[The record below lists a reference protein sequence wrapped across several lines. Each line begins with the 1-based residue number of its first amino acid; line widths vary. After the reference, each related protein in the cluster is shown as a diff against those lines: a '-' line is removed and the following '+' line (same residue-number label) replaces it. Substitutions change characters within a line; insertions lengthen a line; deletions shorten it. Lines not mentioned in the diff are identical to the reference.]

1 MKKRRIQNIIIVVVV
16 SLIIGS
22 IGAYSYS
29 TDQTKQ
35 KGLQFGKELEKIQ
48 NDVKELQ
55 TKFYSEK
62 TKWDEGDISKD
73 QLLEFYKVHVEE
85 FEEIIL
91 RYENLE
97 SPELFKSAVELLKF
111 SSQSQLESDK
121 HYIEWIK
128 TGDEAAKIR
137 SDTQFQTALDY
148 ELSGLVEFY
157 SAKTGV
163 KNYEDPEEFAPPE
176 KGLTQKVIQIHGSMV
191 EACNNEFK
199 DENDKFESDQQEIEW
214 FNCINDANSWK
225 DEHMP

>member
-1 MKKRRIQNIIIVVVV
+1 MKKRRIQNIIVVVVV

-29 TDQTKQ
+29 TEQTKQ

-73 QLLEFYKVHVEE
+73 QLLGFYEVHVEE
-85 FEEIIL
+85 FEEIVL
-91 RYENLE
+91 RYENLD

-121 HYIEWIK
+121 NYIEWIK

-163 KNYEDPEEFAPPE
+163 KNYEDPGEFAPPE
-176 KGLTQKVIQIHGSMV
+176 KGLTQRVIQIHGSMID
-191 EACNNEFK
+191 ACNNEFK
-199 DENDKFESDQQEIEW
+199 DENGEFESDQQEIEW

-225 DEHMP
+225 DEHIP